1 MFLLLPAGRVA
12 TSSTEEMSPIPILF
26 RPLPASAWWRCA
38 RAWLL
43 MCLALLS
50 CPPALAQLSVSSSFS
65 QSNIAAGQGSALTLT
80 LRNSGSSALLLLAFA
95 FNPIGGDAA
104 TSSTLLAQ
112 TSAVVSGTTVSLGTT
127 CPAAT
132 VTRINGNQGVQLSS
146 TTLNAGAS
154 CTISVPYAGS
164 IGVALNKVVTITPKA
179 ASVSTG
185 SVAVSATFTANNAV
199 SLWNNFQLTKAG
211 SPKYVAAGDPV
222 FFEIQ
227 INNFSGQAI
236 NGLTVNDK
244 LQSNSAMVTL
254 PGWTGSTG
262 LPAWSATNTSQPAAL
277 GSCTVASVTGP
288 TSYPLFTL
296 NNVPMNGACTLGFWA
311 ALPKDVAENATPINS
326 LELGAVSWV
335 NPATSVTVANAS
347 QASTQMQVIAPLAIS
362 ASFSPNNAS
371 EGSPVT
377 LNFTLA
383 NSSAGTV
390 NNLAFST
397 TLPLTALGRQLRV
410 ASPANASTTC
420 SGGSVTA
427 VAGGNAISLSG
438 GALGP
443 RTINPG
449 IVGKN
454 QASTCTVSVQVIG
467 PADTYTLALPK
478 QALSGSGNY
487 AIDGSA
493 YTPKSSALTA
503 PAPASLTY
511 NNPILVASKAFAP
524 SIIGDGGVST
534 VTVTLNNNG
543 SGPLGG
549 LAVNDPL
556 PPYMT
561 VASPANASST
571 CSGATVTAVPGTASV
586 TMSGGNLPAT
596 SSCQMVFDVIGS
608 GAAPWV
614 NTIPSGGVT
623 ASGGVQNLLPIS
635 ATLANSTPPAVVVS
649 ATLAPAT
656 LATPGQGSVLTIL
669 LQNKSPQALSNLRL
683 SDYFTING
691 TAATTPTG
699 MQLLAPVT
707 LGSTCSGAVLNA
719 AGDGGGFSMTG
730 ASLPFGASCTITANV
745 TTTKAGT
752 AVNVIPVQAV
762 ASGEGVSNPVGATV
776 SLTAGGAVDVVKSFT
791 PALVRPG
798 YVSRL
803 RLALSHATPV
813 PLSNLTLT
821 DNLPS
826 GLVVASPANAVTTCS
841 GGSFTSSAGQVR
853 LTGASMPAAAG
864 GASTCSVEV
873 DVVAS
878 NEGHYTNTLQ
888 VGDVTGSFDGGPASN
903 VVAASAALEVR
914 NAVQITN
921 SFAPVA
927 VARQV
932 PATATITLS
941 NGNALALTALRL
953 VDALPPNLM
962 LAPTPNAA
970 TTCAG
975 GSVAVDVVARTVTLN
990 GATLP
995 AAGTCRVSV
1004 DVVSDLPGTYTNSIS
1019 AHALQDHE
1027 GVDNDLPAS
1036 ATLTVLQPPTLSK
1049 QFSAPQIRAGGVSTL
1064 ILALG
1069 NDNGVATSLTA
1080 ALVDTLPGGM
1090 TVAAIPNLG
1099 GSCDLSQV
1107 SAVAGATAI
1116 RYAGGAVLPAGGCT
1130 IQVNVTVA
1138 AEGSYSNLIAAG
1150 ALLTTAGSNLLPAAA
1165 SLTANPLGVISG
1177 KVFLDSASAPNGIYD
1192 GSKPG
1197 IAGVVVGLTGTSYGP
1212 DGAPD
1217 GGDDVAVN
1225 LQATTD
1231 ASGSYSFG
1239 ALMAGQYTVS
1249 LAAHPPNTVTGIT
1262 SAGPVQGGGGGSS
1275 GTASAVTAWPSSI
1288 SGIVI
1293 LIDGSGRTASSGG
1306 NNFAALAQ
1314 AAVAGRVYADHN
1326 NNGVFDGGETGI
1338 ANVTLQ
1344 LSGVDWNGNAVA
1356 RSTLS
1361 ASDGRYQFADLPPSG
1376 PAGYT
1381 LTELQPAGYLDGK
1394 TSVPVGKPGVADSSK
1409 PVVAGGMDAI
1419 HGVVVQAGDVLAD
1432 YNFAEVPT
1440 LVMGGRV
1447 YADANNNGV
1456 VDAGESGIANVQIQL
1471 AGRDGAGNVVQ
1482 RSIVSASDGRYSFD
1496 NLPPSDAT
1504 GYTLTEL
1511 QPVGYLDG
1519 KTSVPVGKPGVAD
1532 SSKPVAAGGT
1542 DVMRGIVAVA
1552 GDVLQNYNFGEIAL
1566 ASVSG
1571 RVYAD
1576 SNNNGVLDAGETG
1589 IANVTVQLAG
1599 VDWAGNGVSRS
1610 VLTTGDGRYQFANLP
1625 PSGPAGYTLTEL
1637 QPPGYLD
1644 GKTSVP
1650 VGKPGVADSSKP
1662 VVAGGMDAIHGV
1674 VVQAG
1679 DVLADYNFGEIA
1691 VASVSGRVYAD
1702 SNNNGV
1708 LDAGE
1713 TGIANVTVQLAGVD
1727 WAGNAVSRTVLTTGD
1742 GRYQFANVLPSGPA
1756 GYTVTELQPAGYLDG
1771 KTSVPVGKPGVAD
1784 SSKPVVAG
1792 GMDAI
1797 HGVLVQAGDVL
1808 ADYNFAEVPTLVIA
1822 GRVYVD
1828 LNNNGVVDAGESGI
1842 ANVQIQLSG
1851 RDIAGN
1857 VVQRTTLSAANG
1869 LYSFDNLPPS
1879 DAAGYTLTEIQPA
1892 GYLDGRTTVPGGQPG
1907 VAGSTKPVAVGGT
1920 DTIAGIVAHVGDVL
1934 NDYRFAEVPTL
1945 SIAGRVFIDRND
1957 NGIVEP
1963 GDTGI
1968 ANVTIRLDGKD
1979 VAGNVVQRSTVT
1991 GADGVYRFDN
2001 LPPSEASGYSLT
2013 EIQPANYPDGRTTVP
2028 SGQPG
2033 MVDAG
2038 KPVAAGGADVI
2049 RGIVAHAG
2057 DMLVDYNFAER
2068 ASLFLQLPV
2077 ISGYVYLNAD
2087 HSGTRPAD
2095 STQAGVAGWTVQLA
2109 QNGAPVCSVQSNAQ
2123 GFYQFDNLHCPG
2135 YQESGLPTGSGFD
2148 LTFLSNGNVASA
2160 TANSGNNR
2168 GDVSVVGKIMGI
2180 SLSPTDQVFEQNLP
2194 LDPSGVVYDA
2204 QTRQPLAGAT
2214 VTLSGPAGF
2223 DPAQH
2228 LVSGQASQVTGA
2240 NGFYQFLLQSGFPPG
2255 LYRLAVLGPSS
2266 YQPGTATSMPPCN
2279 GELTVGALPS
2289 PARVQASNG
2298 APGVTVPVANP
2309 AACVGIVAGGAA
2321 SAQYYLGFVLTGAS
2335 AAVLNNHLP
2344 LDKAAAGLLSV
2355 LKSTPMVRV
2364 ARGDLVPYS
2373 ITVINNRAHPVAA
2386 VNLVDQMPPGFKYRR
2401 GSASLDHVPLEPV
2414 MNGRVMAWRGQNF
2427 QANEKKTYRLILV
2440 VGAGVEPGDYINQ
2453 AWAVNVDNRM
2463 LSGVAQASTR
2473 VVAEPTLD
2481 CPDLIGKV
2489 FEDRNGNGY
2498 QDPGEPGLAGVRLVT
2513 PRGVLIHTDA
2523 QGRFHVPCPELPNQD
2538 RGSNFV
2544 LKLDTRTLPEG
2555 YRLSTENPASVR
2567 LTRGKI
2573 GKISFGAVRYRILR
2587 LNLGDAAFVPGL
2599 SDLLPQWD
2607 VQLDPLVERLQEA
2620 PSIVQLHYALPA
2632 VAQPPGLDMLRL
2644 QTLRDHLLARWQA
2657 QQGPYLLRIEIESGR

>member
-1440 LVMGGRV
+1440 LV
-1447 YADANNNGV
+1447 
-1456 VDAGESGIANVQIQL
+1456 
-1471 AGRDGAGNVVQ
+1471 
-1482 RSIVSASDGRYSFD
+1482 
-1496 NLPPSDAT
+1496 
-1504 GYTLTEL
+1504 
-1511 QPVGYLDG
+1511 
-1519 KTSVPVGKPGVAD
+1519 
-1532 SSKPVAAGGT
+1532 
-1542 DVMRGIVAVA
+1542 
-1552 GDVLQNYNFGEIAL
+1552 
-1566 ASVSG
+1566 
-1571 RVYAD
+1571 
-1576 SNNNGVLDAGETG
+1576 
-1589 IANVTVQLAG
+1589 
-1599 VDWAGNGVSRS
+1599 
-1610 VLTTGDGRYQFANLP
+1610 
-1625 PSGPAGYTLTEL
+1625 
-1637 QPPGYLD
+1637 
-1644 GKTSVP
+1644 
-1650 VGKPGVADSSKP
+1650 
-1662 VVAGGMDAIHGV
+1662 
-1674 VVQAG
+1674 
-1679 DVLADYNFGEIA
+1679 
-1691 VASVSGRVYAD
+1691 
-1702 SNNNGV
+1702 
-1708 LDAGE
+1708 
-1713 TGIANVTVQLAGVD
+1713 
-1727 WAGNAVSRTVLTTGD
+1727 
-1742 GRYQFANVLPSGPA
+1742 
-1756 GYTVTELQPAGYLDG
+1756 
-1771 KTSVPVGKPGVAD
+1771 
-1784 SSKPVVAG
+1784 
-1792 GMDAI
+1792 
-1797 HGVLVQAGDVL
+1797 
-1808 ADYNFAEVPTLVIA
+1808 IA